1 MLVIIKKN
9 PRAIWV
15 RKGAGSSRR
24 TPFFSAVTVEGVI
37 VGRAQVL
44 GSIET
49 VGNDLKGLARFV
61 GNIWEVGIQGDL
73 ASGGLL

>member
-1 MLVIIKKN
+1 M
-9 PRAIWV
+9 
-15 RKGAGSSRR
+15 
-24 TPFFSAVTVEGVI
+24 
-37 VGRAQVL
+37 L

-61 GNIWEVGIQGDL
+61 GNVWEVGIQGDL